1 MIVVD
6 VSAAQ
11 ALVEAHATVLDT
23 RGRVA
28 FLRGHVPGAQR
39 VDWRIGAVGGVT
51 SGKLGAPLTV
61 AAAFA
66 ALGVDDH
73 RPVLV
78 VGDWDRGWGEEG
90 RIAWD
95 LAWLGH
101 PDIHVLEGGYAA
113 WTGAVEHLAG
123 SPVAGVFTPHVKP
136 ALRAD
141 SAAVLAADV
150 VIDVREP
157 DEYAGATPYGE
168 SRGGHIPGARSI
180 PWRDLMARD
189 PRLSKTDTIVVYCT
203 GGVRSGMAWLKLQ
216 SLGYTN
222 VANYDGSWWEWA
234 RERTD

>member
-1 MIVVD
+1 MIVDEVE
-6 VSAAQ
+6 AR
-11 ALVEAHATVLDT
+11 ALVDAHATVLDT

-39 VDWRIGAVGGVT
+39 VDWRIGTVGGFT
-51 SGKLGAPLTV
+51 SGKLGEPLTV

-78 VGDWDRGWGEEG
+78 IGDWDRGWGEEG
-90 RIAWD
+90 RVAWD

-101 PDIHVLEGGYAA
+101 PDVHVLEGGYSA

-123 SPVAGVFTPHVKP
+123 AASPGVFTARVQP

-141 SAAVLAADV
+141 RAAVEAADV

-157 DEYAGATPYGE
+157 DEFAGATPYGE
-168 SRGGHIPGARSI
+168 SRGGHIPGARSV
-180 PWRDLMARD
+180 PWRELLSRD
-189 PRLSKTDTIVVYCT
+189 PGYSRTDSIVVYCT

-216 SLGYTN
+216 SLGYSQ
-222 VANYDGSWWEWA
+222 VANYDGSWWEWSRA
-234 RERTD
+234 RKD